1 MICCCIVSCNNA
13 EETEQKFSIYFGLN
27 DKDTGT
33 QVLTVEEAQADGY
46 TMFADNELLI
56 DEGIYDYEVLIAY
69 IQSFANGTISEQYR
83 TTDGRISVQ

>member
-1 MICCCIVSCNNA
+1 MIK
-13 EETEQKFSIYFGLN
+13 EQG
-27 DKDTGT
+27 
-33 QVLTVEEAQADGY
+33 AGY

-69 IQSFANGTISEQYR
+69 IQSFANGTISEQYQ